1 MLSVRTK
8 RTVPTNFVQSLIPSA
23 VSRII
28 LVGVRL
34 PVKTLRVLQM
44 IAVEELSTTNSN
56 PYVSQA
62 KVDLS
67 GRSFFANVFTYNVCS
82 WCLKATVALVAV
94 LDKDVCVFQEEI

>member
-1 MLSVRTK
+1 MLSVRTR
-8 RTVPTNFVQSLIPSA
+8 RTVPTNFVQSLISSA

-34 PVKTLRVLQM
+34 PVKNLRVLQM

-56 PYVSQA
+56 PSVSQA

-67 GRSFFANVFTYNVCS
+67 GRSFFANIFTYNVCS
-82 WCLKATVALVAV
+82 WYLKATVALAAV
-94 LDKDVCVFQEEI
+94 LNKDVFVFREEI